1 MADNDQSKIRYDDFI
16 GNVQPDPAKPESTIM
31 LSGFVGHGPEGHTR
45 VYPDPTLGS
54 WYDIPEGD
62 ILHSTPIADSK
73 LGGSYIWVRASS
85 EIKPGSAA
93 PAASE
98 AEAVQPQQAAGV
110 GFDPTP
116 RTFCFVCDLP
126 KAAVAMQPTPA
137 THCYICPPHTWGP
150 CRTALCDNMQAPTP
164 ATHCFICPPHTQNC
178 TPATIC
184 TLQGHCPPQHSVP
197 PTLCAVPQTL
207 PCSLLCQADP
217 RGGAAPAAMALPHTA
232 ATLCTQFG
240 CPPHGPAGENAGTF
254 VFTAWCSLVG
264 CNPATNGCGAQAAAP
279 AAMALPHTA
288 ATLCTQF
295 GCPQNGM
302 VPTVWCSWVG
312 CPPHGPAG
320 GAPAALQQANTGVTV
335 CVTDCVPPGN
345 EMMKA
350 AVGMTPT
357 PRTHCRICDPPM
369 MAAAAMQP
377 TPTPQTHCFI
387 CPQPHLTYATVC
399 TQIGCPTHQIHCPT
413 QPVVCNLLPTQP
425 VVCGVLPPSFGC
437 HQGGAQ
443 PQLEG
448 VMAAP
453 AHPNTA
459 ATLCTQQPACPPHP
473 LGTLRTSWFEC
484 HTQMAGCT
492 HHVCFQANQPQAAQA
507 TVATLCTQVGC
518 PTLPVVC
525 GILPPSFGCTQQGCA
540 PGAAGAPQVQAGA
553 FEGATVICSQP
564 ARCTQ
569 ACMPQAQHGGG
580 VTAATVCTMPP
591 GCPPHTVHYC
601 PPNTVNTP
609 CATFV
614 CPTLGACPT
623 VAACTPNGIFTP
635 FGR

>member
-1 MADNDQSKIRYDDFI
+1 M
-16 GNVQPDPAKPESTIM
+16 
-31 LSGFVGHGPEGHTR
+31 
-45 VYPDPTLGS
+45 
-54 WYDIPEGD
+54 
-62 ILHSTPIADSK
+62 
-73 LGGSYIWVRASS
+73 
-85 EIKPGSAA
+85 
-93 PAASE
+93 
-98 AEAVQPQQAAGV
+98 
-110 GFDPTP
+110 DPTP
-116 RTFCFVCDLP
+116 QSRCFVCD
-126 KAAVAMQPTPA
+126 
-137 THCYICPPHTWGP
+137 PP
-150 CRTALCDNMQAPTP
+150 NM
-164 ATHCFICPPHTQNC
+164 
-178 TPATIC
+178 
-184 TLQGHCPPQHSVP
+184 L
-197 PTLCAVPQTL
+197 
-207 PCSLLCQADP
+207 
-217 RGGAAPAAMALPHTA
+217 
-232 ATLCTQFG
+232 
-240 CPPHGPAGENAGTF
+240 
-254 VFTAWCSLVG
+254 
-264 CNPATNGCGAQAAAP
+264 
-279 AAMALPHTA
+279 
-288 ATLCTQF
+288 
-295 GCPQNGM
+295 
-302 VPTVWCSWVG
+302 
-312 CPPHGPAG
+312 
-320 GAPAALQQANTGVTV
+320 
-335 CVTDCVPPGN
+335 
-345 EMMKA
+345 
-350 AVGMTPT
+350 
-357 PRTHCRICDPPM
+357 
-369 MAAAAMQP
+369 AMQP
-377 TPTPQTHCFI
+377 TPTVQTHCFI
-387 CPQPHLTYATVC
+387 CPQPHQTYATVC

-437 HQGGAQ
+437 QQGGAQ
-443 PQLEG
+443 PQHAMA
-448 VMAAP
+448 MAAP

-623 VAACTPNGIFTP
+623 VAACTPNGVFTP